1 MSIKFLIKNLK
12 LLIAVTLLLTSCGN
26 IDTQKKISTQLKG
39 TNLPEVSIKKL
50 STNVSNLENKHVKKI
65 KQNEIIK
72 IENVRMYKGWPGFN
86 AREIVCKNPK
96 DSAWPN
102 HVESDAGN
110 NRNVLAKIAG
120 ITPAIFTLNGK

>member
-12 LLIAVTLLLTSCGN
+12 PLIAVTLLLTSCGN

-65 KQNEIIK
+65 KQNEINSSK
-72 IENVRMYKGWPGFN
+72 EYSFEEYVNSLL
-86 AREIVCKNPK
+86 KNNKSKEYP
-96 DSAWPN
+96 DI
-102 HVESDAGN
+102 N
-110 NRNVLAKIAG
+110 NI
-120 ITPAIFTLNGK
+120 PD